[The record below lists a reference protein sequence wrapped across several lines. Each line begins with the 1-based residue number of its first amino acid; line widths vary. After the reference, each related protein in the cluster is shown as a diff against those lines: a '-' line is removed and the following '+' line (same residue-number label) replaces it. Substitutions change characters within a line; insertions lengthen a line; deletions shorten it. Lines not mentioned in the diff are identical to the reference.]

1 MFRDWKAGAQSARTC
16 VTPRERCHECNSLP
30 TGTRLLPGI
39 ALPFDQ
45 VTATLGKIAVG
56 LGAAIAKAKPNKASV
71 ELGLELGLES
81 GALVTLIARGTGT
94 ANLKVTLE
102 WGGS

>member
-1 MFRDWKAGAQSARTC
+1 MPSD
-16 VTPRERCHECNSLP
+16 VTTHWQPVDLGDGVRACFEVIPRGGREEVGVLD
-30 TGTRLLPGI
+30 

-45 VTATLGKIAVG
+45 VTKTLGKIAAG
-56 LGAAIAKAKPNKASV
+56 LGAAIAKAKPTKASI

>member
-1 MFRDWKAGAQSARTC
+1 VAPRDAGASRLAPTL
-16 VTPRERCHECNSLP
+16 ERWSQ
-30 TGTRLLPGI
+30 I
-39 ALPFDQ
+39 
-45 VTATLGKIAVG
+45 TATLGKIAAG
-56 LGAAIAKAKPNKASV
+56 LGTAIAKAKPTKASV